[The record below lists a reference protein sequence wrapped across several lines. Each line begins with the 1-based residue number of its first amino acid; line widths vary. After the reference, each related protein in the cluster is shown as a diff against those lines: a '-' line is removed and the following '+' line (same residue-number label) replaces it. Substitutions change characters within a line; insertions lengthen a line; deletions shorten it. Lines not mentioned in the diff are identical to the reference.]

1 MNTFIFL
8 TVPSIL
14 SVCARLFQHS
24 LQFVMLLRWCL
35 YLYLFP
41 SMAWI
46 TFYLLPE
53 YRNIFFLFDEN
64 TKSYDQ
70 INKCVFRSIICL
82 AIWTEKFVRNIW
94 FGNYAIWLKQCTN
107 SIGIAM
113 NIELHRPMLVMR
125 IRANES
131 GGSLIIRCVMC
142 MIKMDFVVD
151 QNVGRTNISSV
162 LTHGIK

>member
-35 YLYLFP
+35 YLYFSIHGLDNFLSVTGIP
-41 SMAWI
+41 
-46 TFYLLPE
+46 
-53 YRNIFFLFDEN
+53 NIFFLFDEN

-94 FGNYAIWLKQCTN
+94 FGNYAMWLKQCTN